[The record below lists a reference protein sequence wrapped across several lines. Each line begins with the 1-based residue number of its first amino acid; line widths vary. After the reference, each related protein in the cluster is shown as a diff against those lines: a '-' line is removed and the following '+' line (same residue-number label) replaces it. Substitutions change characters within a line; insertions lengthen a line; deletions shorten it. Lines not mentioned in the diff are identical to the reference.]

1 MASLSA
7 TRYIPQTENR
17 GAYDALYGEY
27 LRLHDLF
34 GRGGDEVMRRLR
46 RLRDGS

>member
-1 MASLSA
+1 MASLSE
-7 TRYIPQTENR
+7 TRFQPRPENR
-17 GAYDALYGEY
+17 APYDALYAEY

-46 RLRDGS
+46 RLRG